1 MAKQTFTTGQVLTA
15 AQMTSLQST
24 AMLGGSAS
32 AKTSSYVLVAA
43 DAGTAITMS
52 NAGATTITVN
62 TGLFA
67 AGDTVTILNI
77 GAGTT
82 TITAGTATVA
92 KPTNATLALV
102 QNAGGVLYFTATGA
116 ATFMPFDVGSAA
128 VTGALTKISRSSF
141 SNVAGT
147 NIDSVFS
154 SSYKVYLVVIE
165 DIYAATNTD
174 DLLFQFRYGS
184 TTESNANYYG
194 NYRYM
199 NYSTTTQTIAS
210 VNGGTSMTL
219 NLNSGFSGGSFPTA
233 VQIWVAGVGNANEAG
248 KLWGSGMDAANYNQF
263 DFGGWAAPTPKQ
275 TYTGFRLSSSSTNIT
290 GTVTV
295 YGLGL

>member
-1 MAKQTFTTGQVLTA
+1 MATAIDAKGDLIGGTGADAFDRLAVGTNGQVLSA
-15 AQMTSLQST
+15 DST
-24 AMLGGSAS
+24 A
-32 AKTSSYVLVAA
+32 T
-43 DAGTAITMS
+43 
-52 NAGATTITVN
+52 
-62 TGLFA
+62 TGLKWITPA
-67 AGDTVTILNI
+67 
-77 GAGTT
+77 
-82 TITAGTATVA
+82 TAGS
-92 KPTNATLALV
+92 LV
-102 QNAGGVLYFTATGA
+102 KV
-116 ATFMPFDVGSAA
+116 
-128 VTGALTKISRSSF
+128 SRSSF

-154 SSYKVYLVVIE
+154 STYKAYLVIIE
-165 DIYAATNTD
+165 DIFAATNTD

-199 NYSTTTQTIAS
+199 NYSTTSQTIVS

-219 NLNSGFSGGSFPTA
+219 NLNTGFSGGSFPSA

-295 YGLGL
+295 YGLAL